1 MKKIFLVLIYV
12 ILTILGLILMK
23 LGQNTGT
30 ISVNQGEVLFSINY
44 ISLLGLIS
52 YILSFLLYTRIIVN
66 FNLSFIVPVTAGI
79 VQLLTLGFG
88 IILFNETIS
97 KLSIIGV
104 TLVIVGIVI
113 MNIKVS
119 KKDTKSIKGVS

>member
-1 MKKIFLVLIYV
+1 MLRRIFLYE
-12 ILTILGLILMK
+12 K
-23 LGQNTGT
+23 NFF
-30 ISVNQGEVLFSINY
+30 NINVCY
-44 ISLLGLIS
+44 FINWISLLGLIS

-79 VQLLTLGFG
+79 VQILTLGFG

>member
-79 VQLLTLGFG
+79 VQLLTLGLG

>member
-1 MKKIFLVLIYV
+1 MKKIILVLIYV

-30 ISVNQGEVLFSINY
+30 ISVDQGDVLFSINW

-79 VQLLTLGFG
+79 VQILTLGFG

>member
-1 MKKIFLVLIYV
+1 MKKIFLVVMYV
-12 ILTILGLILMK
+12 ILTIAGLVLMK
-23 LGQNTGT
+23 LGQNTG
-30 ISVNQGEVLFSINY
+30 SFLVNHGDVLFSINW

-79 VQLLTLGFG
+79 VQLLTLVFG
-88 IILFNETIS
+88 IVLFNENIS

-104 TLVIVGIVI
+104 TLVVAGIVI

-119 KKDTKSIKGVS
+119 KKNINNIKGE

>member
-1 MKKIFLVLIYV
+1 MKKIILVLIYV

-30 ISVNQGEVLFSINY
+30 ISVDQGDVLFSINY

-79 VQLLTLGFG
+79 VQILTLGFG

>member
-1 MKKIFLVLIYV
+1 MKKIFLVLMYV
-12 ILTILGLILMK
+12 ILTISGLILMK

-30 ISVNQGEVLFSINY
+30 ISVDQGEVLFSINW

-79 VQLLTLGFG
+79 VQILTLGFG

>member
-1 MKKIFLVLIYV
+1 MKKIILVLIYV

-30 ISVNQGEVLFSINY
+30 ISVNQGDVLFSINY

-79 VQLLTLGFG
+79 VQLLTLGLG
-88 IILFNETIS
+88 IILFNENIS
-97 KLSIIGV
+97 KFSIIGV
-104 TLVIVGIVI
+104 TLVIAGIVI
-113 MNIKVS
+113 MNIKAS
-119 KKDTKSIKGVS
+119 KKDIIT

>member
-1 MKKIFLVLIYV
+1 MKKIFLILMYV

-30 ISVNQGEVLFSINY
+30 ISVNQGEVLFSINW

-79 VQLLTLGFG
+79 VQILTLGFG
-88 IILFNETIS
+88 IILFNESIS

>member
-79 VQLLTLGFG
+79 VQILTLGFG

>member
-1 MKKIFLVLIYV
+1 MKKIFLVVMYV
-12 ILTILGLILMK
+12 ILTIAGLVLMK
-23 LGQNTGT
+23 LGQNTG
-30 ISVNQGEVLFSINY
+30 SFLVNHGDVLFSINW

-79 VQLLTLGFG
+79 VQLLTLVFG
-88 IILFNETIS
+88 IVLFNENIS

-104 TLVIVGIVI
+104 TLVVAGIVI
-113 MNIKVS
+113 MNNKVS
-119 KKDTKSIKGVS
+119 KKNINNIKGE